1 MSNFTDSLRDALQ
14 NVHFK
19 PTRIRVELNDKVTK
33 RYFNFDPETYDFLI
47 NRNGKFNIVE
57 KKNHKKH
64 GKVKTPTSIC
74 NAEGYSNVKPLTEF
88 DRAVL
93 CAIIAEQLAGNKY
106 TTVNII
112 FRALVGKV
120 AESGVSPS
128 VNQRDA
134 IRNSVEKLMFTHF
147 SADVAKSFEILKYDN
162 GDEIKIKKSAIL
174 PACLIDAKINGQVI
188 EDVIF
193 FDRESPFWTIAN
205 AKHQIIRYDASLLDV
220 PNMNNTPLIIS
231 IKNYIIRRIC
241 EIKLHKQLAPT
252 LTFDDIFKKC
262 RIDTA
267 SPKVKFDARNII
279 TRFFLHLKS
288 KNFIDDF
295 SVVKAK
301 HGKKFHSISFTF
313 SVSSE
318 EKTDNVFSSDSQ
330 FSDKNPSYSNSE
342 INYSNSVTNY
352 SNSGISYS
360 NSGIYHKFKY
370 KKKAKHNAT
379 FPA

>member
-93 CAIIAEQLAGNKY
+93 CAIIAEQLAGNRY

-134 IRNSVEKLMFTHF
+134 IRNSVEKLMFTQI

-193 FDRESPFWTIAN
+193 FDRESPLWMIAN
-205 AKHQIIRYDASLLDV
+205 AKHQIVRYDASLLDV

-231 IKNYIIRRIC
+231 IKNYVMRRIC

-279 TRFFLHLKS
+279 TRFFEHLRS

-295 SVVKAK
+295 SVVKL
-301 HGKKFHSISFTF
+301 HGKKFHSVTF
-313 SVSSE
+313 SCSSLE
-318 EKTDNVFSSDSQ
+318 NFDDLSSD
-330 FSDKNPSYSNSE
+330 NPQISAPKSSYSNSE

-352 SNSGISYS
+352 RNSEISYS
-360 NSGIYHKFKY
+360 NSGICHKFKY
-370 KKKAKHNAT
+370 RKKAKRNAA